1 MRGAF
6 GATHSAD
13 PALTYILIDDVITTG
28 ATLQAA
34 VDALTS
40 AGASHIIP
48 LALAH

>member
-6 GATHSAD
+6 RATRHAS
-13 PALTYILIDDVITTG
+13 PTSTYILVDDVLTTG

-34 VDALTS
+34 IDALKES
-40 AGASHIIP
+40 GAENIIP

>member
-6 GATHSAD
+6 GAAHPAD
-13 PALTYILIDDVITTG
+13 PTSTYLIIDDVLTTG

-34 VDALTS
+34 IDALKS
-40 AGASHIIP
+40 AGATNIIP